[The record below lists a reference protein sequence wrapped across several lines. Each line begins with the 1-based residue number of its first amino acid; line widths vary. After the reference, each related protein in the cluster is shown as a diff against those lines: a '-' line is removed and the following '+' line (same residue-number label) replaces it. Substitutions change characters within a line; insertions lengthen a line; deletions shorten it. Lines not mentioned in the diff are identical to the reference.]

1 MLISLKQSTNISHRK
16 VNLIWQSHFQII
28 QICFIFDSYSCVTS
42 SQVTVSPNTSQPP
55 IPIAI
60 PWILSLLYSTN
71 IFKNKCRIRYI
82 KNVPLPKYKFRD
94 PMTGILFHPSALL
107 FRLFNFNIIHRH
119 PRSTTGKAQKPR
131 DTMSV
136 TVTSVLNAFE
146 LCHTPGQN
154 LNLVQIKFGFKLWI
168 REKYLNQM

>member
-55 IPIAI
+55 IPLAI
-60 PWILSLLYSTN
+60 PWILSLLYSTY
-71 IFKNKCRIRYI
+71 IFKNKCCIRYI

-94 PMTGILFHPSALL
+94 PMIRYTFPSFCLTSASSTSTSFTDIPGPQQVKHRIPGTPCQWLL
-107 FRLFNFNIIHRH
+107 PVF
-119 PRSTTGKAQKPR
+119 
-131 DTMSV
+131 
-136 TVTSVLNAFE
+136 
-146 LCHTPGQN
+146 
-154 LNLVQIKFGFKLWI
+154 
-168 REKYLNQM
+168 